1 MIVILRTIDRTASGR
16 EIVRERAVESDAFT
30 IGRATTNTLVLA
42 DLSVEQHHATLT
54 AAASG
59 SRLTMTAETKHGFLF
74 EGRKTREVSLDPATG
89 GEFVFGT
96 YRLSFAPEAAGEDGP
111 KLICTVSRGER
122 SEGARDAVRAFALS
136 SVLPGKR
143 AMAWL
148 ALATVLIVFLA
159 VPIWSHLN
167 RADRAPGAN
176 GPDGVMMD
184 ASWSPGKL
192 SDAHHALESN
202 CEACHVDAFV
212 SVRDDTCLACHE
224 DVADHAAHP
233 RLAAARGP
241 MSRFDALQWKVAQT
255 FGKEGPEA
263 CVTCHAEHE
272 GAGDMQPAA
281 QKFCSDCHATLA
293 SPLKDTKLGNAGDF
307 GTSHPQFQALVYT
320 TIGSDAVK
328 RISLAGRPR
337 EASGLRFDH
346 DAHLDPRGGVAK
358 MALSLGRYG
367 APLDCED
374 CHTPAPDGVG
384 FQPIVMEDHCE
395 ACHSLVYD
403 KVGST
408 FRTLRHG
415 DVAQMRADLI
425 AMDRVPRSAITTG
438 RHRPGT
444 VSGEG
449 GASHPNFGP
458 PVRNYTSIARA
469 LSPDGVCGECHYP
482 TSTPS
487 GPAVMPVNLQTRYLT
502 TGRFDHIDHRQEKC
516 ASCHKASTSG
526 SASDLLLPGIATC
539 RTCHGGETSKADV
552 PSGCAM
558 CHSYHLPVGW
568 SPETTP
574 GKARPAN
581 HPKTAPEQIAIIS
594 RKGR

>member
-1 MIVILRTIDRTASGR
+1 MIVILRSIDRTASGR
-16 EIVRERAVESDAFT
+16 EIVRERVAEGDTLT

-42 DLSVEQHHATLT
+42 DLSVEQHHATL
-54 AAASG
+54 AASSSG
-59 SRLTMTAETKHGFLF
+59 ARLTMTAETKHGFLF
-74 EGRKTREVSLDPATG
+74 EGRKTREVTFDPAAG

-96 YRLSFAPEAAGEDGP
+96 YRLVFAPEGTVDGEA
-111 KLICTVSRGER
+111 KLVCIVSREER

-148 ALATVLIVFLA
+148 ALATVLIAFLA

-167 RADRAPGAN
+167 RADPTPGAK
-176 GPDGVMMD
+176 GPDGVVMD

-192 SDAHHALESN
+192 SDAHHALEKN
-202 CEACHVDAFV
+202 CESCHVEPFV
-212 SVRDDTCLACHE
+212 SVRDSTCLACHE
-224 DVADHAAHP
+224 DVKDHAAHP
-233 RLAAARGP
+233 RLARARGP
-241 MSRFDALQWKVAQT
+241 MSRFDALQWKVAET

-263 CVTCHAEHE
+263 CVTCHSEHH

-281 QKFCSDCHATLA
+281 QESCSDCHATLA
-293 SPLKDTKLGNAGDF
+293 SRLPDTKLGNAGDF
-307 GTSHPQFQALVYT
+307 GTSHPQLQALVYT
-320 TIGSDAVK
+320 TAGSDATK
-328 RISLAGRPR
+328 RISLAGRPK
-337 EASGLRFDH
+337 ETSGLRFNH

-358 MALSLGRYG
+358 MAVSLSQYG
-367 APLDCED
+367 AALDCKD
-374 CHTPAPDGVG
+374 CHTPAPNGVG
-384 FQPIVMEDHCE
+384 FEPIVMEDDCE
-395 ACHSLVYD
+395 SCHSLVYD

-425 AMDRVPRSAITTG
+425 AMDRVSRSAITTG
-438 RHRPGT
+438 RRRPGGVGNST
-444 VSGEG
+444 KTTY
-449 GASHPNFGP
+449 PNFGP

-482 TSTPS
+482 SAISS
-487 GPAVMPVNLQTRYLT
+487 GPGVMPVNLQDRYLT
-502 TGRFDHIDHRQEKC
+502 TGRFEHEDHTQAKC

-558 CHSYHLPVGW
+558 CHSYHLPGGW
-568 SPETTP
+568 TP
-574 GKARPAN
+574 GMPRPAD
-581 HPKTAPEQIAIIS
+581 HPAKTPSQIAIIS
-594 RKGR
+594 RRGG